1 MSNYDEKIYKD
12 ALKAAQPELGD
23 EAEQVAKA
31 FATAYAGV
39 KNLKQAPNMDEML
52 KLYGLSKQ
60 GLQNPPFDQ
69 RPAPGTFDFK
79 RKKMDSAWGEV
90 VNAGTTPAEA
100 QKQYTEFVEKLEE
113 KYGTQ

>member
-52 KLYGLSKQ
+52 KVCGSVSFGYYPCLYRGHLKKQ
-60 GLQNPPFDQ
+60 
-69 RPAPGTFDFK
+69 
-79 RKKMDSAWGEV
+79 
-90 VNAGTTPAEA
+90 
-100 QKQYTEFVEKLEE
+100 
-113 KYGTQ
+113 